1 LTYSKNHRQSI
12 RLPGYDYTQP
22 GAYFIT
28 ITTHNRESLFG
39 QIDDGVM
46 LLNEWG
52 EFARAEWLNTTKI
65 RPYVELDEFC
75 IMPNHIHGIIVIRE
89 HSDRGMARDGR
100 GTARRAPTEI
110 ITPTEQFGKPISHS
124 IPTIVRAYKSA
135 VTKRINEINHTP
147 GAPIWQ
153 RNYYEHIIRN
163 DIELNRIRGYIINN
177 PLVWGEDTENSA
189 R

>member
-1 LTYSKNHRQSI
+1 MKNLIRHRHSI

-39 QIDDGVM
+39 QIANGVM
-46 LLNEWG
+46 TLNVWG
-52 EFARAEWLNTTKI
+52 EIARAECRKTAKN

-75 IMPNHIHGIIVIRE
+75 VMPNHIHGIIIIN
-89 HSDRGMARDGR
+89 DIPGR
-100 GTARRAPTEI
+100 GTARRAPTFPVAPMNPVAI
-110 ITPTEQFGKPISHS
+110 TEQFGKPVPQS

-147 GAPIWQ
+147 ATPIWQ

-163 DIELNRIRGYIINN
+163 DIELTRTREYIINN
-177 PLVWGEDTENSA
+177 PLLWGEDTENSA